1 MLSMCEENNSYL
13 AYVSNLMDKGMS
25 TIGLIGRAK
34 AMVTKNAREVA
45 SLAREL
51 VGGNGVILDYNVMK
65 HFMDIEGIY
74 TYEGTY
80 DINMLVSGRELTGGL
95 KAIK

>member
-1 MLSMCEENNSYL
+1 MLALCEMNNSHL
-13 AYVSNLMDKGMS
+13 AYVSNLMDKGET
-25 TIGLIGRAK
+25 TIGMIGRAK
-34 AMVTKNAREVA
+34 AMVSKNAREVT
-45 SLAREL
+45 SLAREIC
-51 VGGNGVILDYNVMK
+51 GGNGIILDYNVMK